1 MNLGPLELLIILVVA
16 AVALAL
22 PIWAIVDAAGRPDG
36 VWVAA
41 GQNKTLWIVLIAV
54 LTVLCGAGWII
65 ALIYLLAIRPKLI
78 AAQAGGGYGRT

>member
-1 MNLGPLELLIILVVA
+1 MNFGPIEFVVLLAGLALGLV
-16 AVALAL
+16 L
-22 PIWAIVDAAGRPDG
+22 PIWAIVDAAGRPDA

-54 LTVLCGAGWII
+54 LTVLCGAGWIV

-78 AAQAGGGYGRT
+78 AAQTGGGYRPS